1 MKKLVFNNAD
11 SGFYLLS
18 THVLPQGLLYMWMV
32 NMQRKEIHFSIF
44 FLLLWEAAWKS
55 LYPLNTN
62 TVLFCTI
69 GDCAGC
75 GWSKNMP
82 VFVCVCVCMCMC
94 VGNPCS
100 CVWRMPWE
108 IDGSCLKQIGGNTV
122 ATCDLSC
129 IVVVVCYYGVA
140 KARTLGNLQSNI
152 SFPTAK
158 EWWGIFFFF
167 FHTKDVRWMSCCY
180 FFTWLCGFWALG
192 SIRA

>member
-1 MKKLVFNNAD
+1 
-11 SGFYLLS
+11 
-18 THVLPQGLLYMWMV
+18 
-32 NMQRKEIHFSIF
+32 
-44 FLLLWEAAWKS
+44 
-55 LYPLNTN
+55 
-62 TVLFCTI
+62 
-69 GDCAGC
+69 
-75 GWSKNMP
+75 
-82 VFVCVCVCMCMC
+82 MCMC

-167 FHTKDVRWMSCCY
+167 SYQRCPVNVMLLFLYLTVWLLSFREYPCLESNLTELYGTKCSQASKLFVLSPLWLFFFVVVQCQGHILHFFYYCCLLSNVFDSY
-180 FFTWLCGFWALG
+180 YCPLTNVALAHAA
-192 SIRA
+192 S